1 MSKNEHFIDLVHEAV
16 KEIGDDAIPII
27 EQHLDIHF
35 ENNKCCC
42 PFHHEDTPSFIWNP
56 KTRTAHCFGCNR
68 NYSILNVL
76 TDQKGS
82 YKEALNELF
91 RMAHMDINTY
101 GYKPFNDGRT
111 DWFANYIYPHD
122 EKEPTEEH
130 VIKYL
135 EKRGISK
142 DTIDYAEIKED
153 KYGNIAFEYRDLDNE
168 LLCVKYRPSR
178 AIHKGE
184 TKMWFQ
190 KDASSVPMLWNIKKL
205 DYTQPLL
212 IQEGECFPSD
222 VEVLTPSGW
231 MNIAQYVDSY
241 NISENPLICQYDT
254 DGNLSFVYP
263 QALIKKVYND
273 DLIMYDKGGY
283 KSLTTKSHNLVY
295 ADNNLQIK
303 KCKATE
309 LLHKEKS
316 YVICIKDGTL
326 LYTLA
331 PQEYK
336 SIPYDGMVY
345 CVTVESGMLLVR
357 YDGCVHVTGNCDVL
371 SSIESGYTN
380 ACSVPNGAGSISWI
394 EFNYDFLQ
402 NFHKIILWFDND
414 RAGKEGLEKILPR
427 LGEYRC
433 RIVKPSP
440 QDEQMVED

>member
-111 DWFANYIYPHD
+111 DWFANYIYPHA

-135 EKRGISK
+135 EKRGVNK

-212 IQEGECFPSD
+212 IQEGEC
-222 VEVLTPSGW
+222 
-231 MNIAQYVDSY
+231 
-241 NISENPLICQYDT
+241 
-254 DGNLSFVYP
+254 
-263 QALIKKVYND
+263 
-273 DLIMYDKGGY
+273 
-283 KSLTTKSHNLVY
+283 
-295 ADNNLQIK
+295 
-303 KCKATE
+303 
-309 LLHKEKS
+309 
-316 YVICIKDGTL
+316 
-326 LYTLA
+326 
-331 PQEYK
+331 
-336 SIPYDGMVY
+336 
-345 CVTVESGMLLVR
+345 
-357 YDGCVHVTGNCDVL
+357 DVL

-402 NFHKIILWFDND
+402 NFQKIILWFDND